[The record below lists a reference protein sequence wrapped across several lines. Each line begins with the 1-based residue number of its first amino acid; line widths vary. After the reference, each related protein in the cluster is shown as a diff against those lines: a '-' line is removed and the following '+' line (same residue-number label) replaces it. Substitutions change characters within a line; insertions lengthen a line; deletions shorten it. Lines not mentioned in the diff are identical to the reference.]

1 MMLPRFAAFLSL
13 AVVLLSAHAQAP
25 SLQPF
30 AGSDSTPAAP
40 WKVSGLPQQT
50 KPFTQFS
57 VVEVDG
63 KRALKVDANESYGNL
78 VHPLTFTTTSAHL
91 GWQWRIEKMVE
102 GADLRVKSGD
112 DTTLKVCVFF
122 DLAMDKIP
130 FSDRQLLRFARSKTS
145 DAVPGATVCYVWDPT
160 LPAGTMLDNAFTRR
174 MRYVVVRSGTQRLN
188 QWVSEKRDVAA
199 DFFKLFGAEA
209 GDQLPQ
215 IIGVAVG
222 ADSDN
227 THTHS
232 VGYVTGLALEP

>member
-1 MMLPRFAAFLSL
+1 MLRRCAAFFSL
-13 AVVLLSAHAQAP
+13 VIALASAHGQG
-25 SLQPF
+25 STLQPF
-30 AGSDSTPAAP
+30 AGSGNTPAAP
-40 WKVSGLPQQT
+40 WHVSGLPQQT

-63 KRALKVDANESYGNL
+63 KRALKVEASESYGNL
-78 VHPLTFTTTSAHL
+78 VHPLQYTPTSVHL
-91 GWQWRIEKMVE
+91 AWQWRVEQMVE

-122 DLAMDKIP
+122 DLPMDRIP
-130 FSDRQLLRFARSKTS
+130 FGDRQLLRFARSKS
-145 DAVPGATVCYVWDPT
+145 ADPVPGATVCYVWDSQ

-188 QWVSEKRDVAA
+188 QWVAERRDVAA
-199 DFFKLFGAEA
+199 DFAKLFGAES
-209 GDQLPQ
+209 DTLPP